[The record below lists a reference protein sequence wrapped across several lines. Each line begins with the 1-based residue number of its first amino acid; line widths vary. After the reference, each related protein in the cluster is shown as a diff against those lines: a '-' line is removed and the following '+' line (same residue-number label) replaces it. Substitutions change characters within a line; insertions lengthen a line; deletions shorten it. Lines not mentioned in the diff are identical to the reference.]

1 MKAYIVG
8 GYVRD
13 QEMNRVLGKTITPKD
28 RDWVVVG
35 STESKML
42 KKGFNRVGKFPVFLH
57 PQNKEEWALART
69 EKKTSLGY
77 KGFEVDFNSNVTLEE
92 DLGRRDL
99 TINAMA
105 QDPNTG
111 LIIDPYNGK
120 KDIQNKILRHTSPA
134 FVEDPLRVLRVARF
148 AARFNDFTI
157 APETIAEMQ
166 RIADAGEL
174 EYLTPERMWKEIHS
188 ALSEDHPE
196 IFFNV
201 LRECNALVI
210 IWPELNALWGIPN
223 PIEHHP
229 EICSGI
235 HTMMVLQQA
244 TILSQKTTI
253 RFAALCHDLGK
264 AITPKDELPSHKQ
277 HEIQGL
283 PLVKA
288 SCNHFKV
295 PNEYKQLALKVCQFH
310 LHSHRTL
317 ELKPSTILKLF
328 NQLDVWRKP
337 QEFEDFLIT
346 CEADAKGRL
355 GFEERAYPQANLLR
369 HAANKCLNVNAK
381 KFVEKGIQGKL
392 IKEAMDT
399 ERTRIIDK
407 VKHNFNTTKP

>member
-1 MKAYIVG
+1 MKAYLVG

-13 QEMNRVLGKTITPKD
+13 NEMNRLLGTVITAKD

-35 STESKML
+35 STESEML
-42 KKGFNRVGKFPVFLH
+42 KQGFNRVGKFPVFLH
-57 PQNKEEWALART
+57 PKNKEEWALART
-69 EKKTSLGY
+69 EKKTGNGY
-77 KGFEVDFNSNVTLEE
+77 KGFEVDFNPNVTLEE
-92 DLGRRDL
+92 DLSRRDL

-105 QDPNTG
+105 QDPDTG

-120 KDIQNKILRHTSPA
+120 TDIQNRILRHTSPA

-157 APETIAEMQ
+157 APETMAEMQ
-166 RIADAGEL
+166 RITDAGEL
-174 EYLTPERMWKEIHS
+174 KYLTPERVWQEIHS

-201 LRECNALVI
+201 LRECNALAI

-223 PIEHHP
+223 PVQHHP
-229 EICSGI
+229 EICTGI

-244 TILSQKTTI
+244 VQLSSKTSI

-264 AITPKDELPSHKQ
+264 GITPQNELPRHKQ
-277 HEIQGL
+277 HEVKGL
-283 PLVKA
+283 PLVET
-288 SCNHFKV
+288 SCNRFKV

-310 LHSHRTL
+310 LHSHRAL

-337 QEFEDFLIT
+337 KEFEDFLIT

-355 GFEERAYPQANLLR
+355 GFEKRAYPQADLLR
-369 HAANKCLNVNAK
+369 LAVNECLKVNAK
-381 KFVEKGIQGKL
+381 KFVEKGIHGKL
-392 IKEAMDT
+392 IKEAMNR
-399 ERTRIIDK
+399 ERVSIIQEIK
-407 VKHNFNTTKP
+407 NNFGKPH

>member
-1 MKAYIVG
+1 MKAYLVG

-13 QEMNRVLGKTITPKD
+13 NEINRLLGTAITAKD

-35 STESKML
+35 STEDEML
-42 KKGFNRVGKFPVFLH
+42 KQGFQRVGKFPVFLH
-57 PQNKEEWALART
+57 PHNKEEWALART
-69 EKKTSLGY
+69 EKKTGNGY
-77 KGFEVDFNSNVTLEE
+77 KGFEVDFNPNVTLEE

-105 QDPNTG
+105 QDPDTG

-148 AARFNDFTI
+148 AARLNDFTI
-157 APETIAEMQ
+157 APETMAEMQ

-174 EYLTPERMWKEIHS
+174 EYLTPERVWQEIQS

-201 LRECNALVI
+201 LRECKALAI

-223 PIEHHP
+223 PVKHHP
-229 EICSGI
+229 EICSGM

-244 TILSQKTTI
+244 AQLTAKTTI

-264 AITPKDELPSHKQ
+264 GITPHNELPSHKQ
-277 HEIQGL
+277 HEIKGL
-283 PLVKA
+283 ALVET
-288 SCNHFKV
+288 SCNRFKV

-310 LHSHRTL
+310 LHCHSAF
-317 ELKPSTILKLF
+317 ELKPSTILTLF

-337 QEFEDFLIT
+337 QEFQDFLIT
-346 CEADAKGRL
+346 CEADARGRQ
-355 GFEERAYPQANLLR
+355 GFEDRAYPQADLLR
-369 HAANKCLNVNAK
+369 LTINKCLTVTAK
-381 KFVEKGIQGKL
+381 KFVENGIHGKL
-392 IKEAMDT
+392 IKEAMNK
-399 ERTRIIDK
+399 ERVTIIK
-407 VKHNFNTTKP
+407 EVKESYQKM